1 MLLHGGVAGA
11 WQPGRT
17 CRDWLCGARI
27 QISLSQHPQFC
38 FSTLF
43 RHCSCSILQNNRWH
57 VSKFLNL
64 SGPNFLAYKMER
76 DAGETDNNH
85 APLFNYL
92 ICAGG
97 APGIFCA
104 FSLNPH
110 TALIVKCCYYSYL
123 TDGKR
128 GAQKG
133 LSAMHTHTHTHNHYS
148 Q

>member
-1 MLLHGGVAGA
+1 M
-11 WQPGRT
+11 
-17 CRDWLCGARI
+17 
-27 QISLSQHPQFC
+27 
-38 FSTLF
+38 
-43 RHCSCSILQNNRWH
+43 
-57 VSKFLNL
+57 SKFLNL

-123 TDGKR
+123 TDEKT

-133 LSAMHTHTHTHNHYS
+133 
-148 Q
+148 